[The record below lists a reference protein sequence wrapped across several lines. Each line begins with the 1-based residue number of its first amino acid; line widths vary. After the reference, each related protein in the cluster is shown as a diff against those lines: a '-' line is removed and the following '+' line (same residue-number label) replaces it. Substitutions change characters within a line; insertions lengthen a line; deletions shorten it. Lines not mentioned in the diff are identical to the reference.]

1 MFDVGDR
8 DLPVQTSGNS
18 VIKGCIT
25 KWLRF
30 FYVFNVFLK
39 IQKNMTFYVF
49 LRGCTRF
56 VFSNTVAGG
65 RCRQCSCCPAG
76 WKARQRRPRQL
87 GLRWRIVCANR
98 GWSGARWETATLAEY
113 NHPWILH
120 SNVEAS
126 VCRSSTEYKQ
136 TGDCRARERLI
147 RSDQIRLFE
156 PPRSIHQHG
165 ITLLVVICLA
175 TTR

>member
-30 FYVFNVFLK
+30 FTFL
-39 IQKNMTFYVF
+39 TFFFWKSKKTWLFTFFWEVAH
-49 LRGCTRF
+49 